1 MKVIKIVLL
10 MLLLDVGVFGG
21 CSRENTRV
29 DVIDAKAQE
38 LVGMVEQN
46 YREWNSMSFM
56 ARFEGELLTL
66 PKKSDRVRCVR
77 QYLEMIGSRIE
88 MVKNPKDCMAWSDDV
103 FKLVCHGCDMMNHC
117 WIYQ

>member
-10 MLLLDVGVFGG
+10 MLLLDAGVFGG

-56 ARFEGELLTL
+56 ARFEGELLAL
-66 PKKSDRVRCVR
+66 PKKIR
-77 QYLEMIGSRIE
+77 SRSMRPSI
-88 MVKNPKDCMAWSDDV
+88 SGDDWV
-103 FKLVCHGCDMMNHC
+103 EN
-117 WIYQ
+117 